1 MAKPGPEPRLSVL
14 ESILFTTTSY
24 SLLKISE
31 QNSEYLKKKKKS
43 MYEGRVGENGR
54 ASKEEKQFFCP
65 WSIRPKM
72 KVPH

>member
-31 QNSEYLKKKKKS
+31 QNSEYLKKKKKVC
-43 MYEGRVGENGR
+43 MR
-54 ASKEEKQFFCP
+54 EELEKMAGPAKKKSSFF
-65 WSIRPKM
+65 
-72 KVPH
+72 VPGV